1 MSIRRPSAATFAAL
15 LVTLAV
21 GSQAGLAAQSN
32 DNRPP
37 RRVLTLNV
45 VSSTSSAVTVAWPP
59 ARDNFGVAGYAVYVD
74 NTKRAKIDPATAIKV
89 NDLFTYTVDQLTCG
103 KGYLIGVD
111 AFDEA
116 GNESEQTT
124 TTVSTAACP
133 DVAAPTVPTQ
143 VRQVATTETSVLLA
157 WSPST
162 DDVGVVQYGLYVAGL
177 RVNSVSDPTA
187 TLTGLTCGKTYA
199 IGVDAADAAGNRSS
213 RVDSYVTT
221 SRCPTSNK
229 PPSAP
234 TGLKVSNATETSVA
248 LSWSP
253 STDDVSVAGYGVY
266 QAGSRVEQVTTTSA
280 TVSGLTCGTTYT
292 FGVDAVDGAGSRS
305 TVTALTAAAAPCSP
319 QPSASA
325 AVTQTI
331 VNGSTVSGVANWRA
345 VYDKNGDKVEDDPG
359 SMQFVV
365 DGKVVLT
372 EINTPFGDT
381 DGFWASTSV
390 ANGAHT
396 FEVRA
401 VNDSGT
407 VIAKNTVTATVSNG
421 AQPAPSSAVT
431 QTIVNGSTVSGVANW
446 RAVYDKNGDKVEDDP
461 GSMQFVVDG
470 KVVLTEINTPF
481 GDTDGFWASTS
492 VANGA
497 HTFEVRAV
505 NDSGTVI
512 AKNTV
517 TATVSNGA
525 QPSPDTTA
533 PSGPTNPKVVAAT
546 ANSVTTA
553 WTAASDNV
561 GVAGY
566 GLYRG
571 SNSVGTTTSTSASFG
586 GLTCGTAYQVG
597 VDAYDAAG
605 NRSAPTALSVT
616 TSACADNQ
624 PPTAPTGVTAST
636 RTATSIA
643 LNWAAS
649 TDNIG
654 VAGYGIYNGADLV
667 QTTAGTTGIV
677 GGLTCGTSYTL
688 AVDAFDATGNSS
700 SKSAVMVTTLPCGDT
715 SPPSAPQNMR
725 IVSTTPTS
733 GTIAW
738 DPATDNV
745 GVSSYDVFRA
755 GTKVGSAATT
765 SYTVSGLACGTS
777 SSVGVRAVD
786 AAGNTSPQ
794 TTVTVTTP
802 TCTDVQPPT
811 APTSVKAGTPTATSV
826 PLTWTASTDNVG
838 VMGYDVYRN
847 SAKIGSTPSPS
858 YAASGLNCGT
868 TYTFAVAAYDA
879 AGNRSAQ
886 AQVVST
892 TALCSQSSTG
902 GTVFVNPNGNDSA
915 ACTQTAPCRS
925 FGRAYRAAQP
935 GQVVEIAAGSYP
947 NQSVSPDPAK
957 TGSTDVVLR
966 PAPGATVNVDGF
978 YQWGASHTT
987 VDGAGGDLNISG
999 FEVGDPA
1006 SRSNRVTDIT
1016 FRNIDFLGGQSQVL
1030 NVDGLT
1036 LDNLDIGGNCD
1047 GYDALR
1053 FNDPVG
1059 TAGDADDPAN
1069 VVVKDSRI
1077 GRICWPNS
1085 ADHPDCVAMSA
1096 GHNVTFDGNRIWQC
1110 GSQGLYLIS
1119 ELGGNIHDV
1128 QIQNNMFGDCR
1139 TSGGYSNCV
1148 NSLILDVRSPGLAN
1162 VTVRY
1167 NAFAVNQQ
1175 PMRVSGG
1182 TSAQNIQVYGNA
1194 GEGPGCETPNGA
1206 VSYGYNVWDDAKCA
1220 STDMTSDPK
1229 FVSSVSG
1236 SGFDLH
1242 LQSGSPAI
1250 GKGDPTRYP
1259 SSDADGDTRTTPPDA
1274 GADQR

>member
-1 MSIRRPSAATFAAL
+1 MR
-15 LVTLAV
+15 
-21 GSQAGLAAQSN
+21 
-32 DNRPP
+32 
-37 RRVLTLNV
+37 
-45 VSSTSSAVTVAWPP
+45 
-59 ARDNFGVAGYAVYVD
+59 
-74 NTKRAKIDPATAIKV
+74 
-89 NDLFTYTVDQLTCG
+89 
-103 KGYLIGVD
+103 
-111 AFDEA
+111 
-116 GNESEQTT
+116 TT
-124 TTVSTAACP
+124 QP
-133 DVAAPTVPTQ
+133 G
-143 VRQVATTETSVLLA
+143 
-157 WSPST
+157 T
-162 DDVGVVQYGLYVAGL
+162 D
-177 RVNSVSDPTA
+177 R
-187 TLTGLTCGKTYA
+187 
-199 IGVDAADAAGNRSS
+199 
-213 RVDSYVTT
+213 
-221 SRCPTSNK
+221 
-229 PPSAP
+229 
-234 TGLKVSNATETSVA
+234 
-248 LSWSP
+248 
-253 STDDVSVAGYGVY
+253 
-266 QAGSRVEQVTTTSA
+266 
-280 TVSGLTCGTTYT
+280 
-292 FGVDAVDGAGSRS
+292 
-305 TVTALTAAAAPCSP
+305 
-319 QPSASA
+319 
-325 AVTQTI
+325 
-331 VNGSTVSGVANWRA
+331 
-345 VYDKNGDKVEDDPG
+345 
-359 SMQFVV
+359 
-365 DGKVVLT
+365 
-372 EINTPFGDT
+372 
-381 DGFWASTSV
+381 
-390 ANGAHT
+390 
-396 FEVRA
+396 
-401 VNDSGT
+401 
-407 VIAKNTVTATVSNG
+407 
-421 AQPAPSSAVT
+421 
-431 QTIVNGSTVSGVANW
+431 
-446 RAVYDKNGDKVEDDP
+446 
-461 GSMQFVVDG
+461 
-470 KVVLTEINTPF
+470 
-481 GDTDGFWASTS
+481 
-492 VANGA
+492 
-497 HTFEVRAV
+497 
-505 NDSGTVI
+505 
-512 AKNTV
+512 
-517 TATVSNGA
+517 
-525 QPSPDTTA
+525 
-533 PSGPTNPKVVAAT
+533 
-546 ANSVTTA
+546 
-553 WTAASDNV
+553 
-561 GVAGY
+561 
-566 GLYRG
+566 
-571 SNSVGTTTSTSASFG
+571 
-586 GLTCGTAYQVG
+586 
-597 VDAYDAAG
+597 
-605 NRSAPTALSVT
+605 APTALSVT

-624 PPTAPTGVTAST
+624 PPTAPTSVTVST

-715 SPPSAPQNMR
+715 SPPSAPQNVR
-725 IVSTTPTS
+725 IVSTTATS

-755 GTKVGSAATT
+755 GIKVGSAATT
-765 SYTVSGLACGTS
+765 SYTVSGLPCGTS

-794 TTVTVTTP
+794 TTITVTTS

-811 APTSVKAGTPTATSV
+811 APTNVKAGTPTATSV

-847 SAKIGSTPSPS
+847 STKVGSTPSPS

-868 TYTFAVAAYDA
+868 TYTLAVAAYDA

-902 GTVFVNPNGNDSA
+902 ATVFVNPNGNDSA

-947 NQSVSPDPAK
+947 NQAVSPDPAK
-957 TGSTDVVLR
+957 TSSTDVVLR

-987 VDGAGGDLNISG
+987 VDGTGGDLNISG

-1016 FRNIDFLGGQSQVL
+1016 FRNVDFLGGQSQVL

-1059 TAGDADDPAN
+1059 TAGDANDPAN

-1139 TSGGYSNCV
+1139 TAGGYSNCV

-1194 GEGPGCETPNGA
+1194 GEGPGCDNPNGA

-1229 FVSSVSG
+1229 FVSNGSG

-1259 SSDADGDTRTTPPDA
+1259 ASDADGDTRTTPPDA